1 MRNITIY
8 FDGGTT
14 CNIPKLGYG
23 NGYGSFKLTEGYNN
37 GQIQRV
43 DHGLNHSNNSA
54 EVLTL
59 VSALIY
65 LYEQWDLNITDWDNV
80 NILIIGDSQIA
91 LNQAS
96 KCFKDKMGFIF
107 HKRSSRMYKD
117 ALKKLHYA
125 ILPFKSIDTK
135 WIPRKEIFEIFGH

>member
-1 MRNITIY
+1 MRNITIH
-8 FDGGTT
+8 FDGGTS
-14 CNIPKLGYG
+14 CNIPRLGYG
-23 NGYGSFKLTEGYNN
+23 EGYGSFRINDGIEDE
-37 GQIQRV
+37 IVRV
-43 DHGLNHSNNSA
+43 KHGENHSNNSA

-59 VSALIY
+59 VSALQSIQRY
-65 LYEQWDLNITDWDNV
+65 KDD

-91 LNQAS
+91 LNQAN

-125 ILPFKSIDTK
+125 ILTFKSIETK
-135 WIPRKEIFEIFGH
+135 WIPRKEIFAIFGH